1 MELRRISLKREIAK
15 EKLKG
20 SKLEIQSELD
30 SINWLKGTVNVLKKY
45 GTLVL
50 LRRLLKG

>member
-1 MELRRISLKREIAK
+1 MELRRLSLEREIAK

-20 SKLEIQSELD
+20 SKLEIQSQID
-30 SINWLKGTVNVLKKY
+30 SINWLRSGMNVLKKF

-50 LRRLLKG
+50 LRRILKL